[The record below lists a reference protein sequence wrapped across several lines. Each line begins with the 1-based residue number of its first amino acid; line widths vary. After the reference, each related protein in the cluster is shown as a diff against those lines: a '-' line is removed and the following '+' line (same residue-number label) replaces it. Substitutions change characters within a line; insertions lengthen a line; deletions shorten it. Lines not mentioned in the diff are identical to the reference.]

1 MPKALFYTGTAFCLF
16 LALAAA
22 AGLTQQL
29 HGQVTFVA
37 VHGGAVATTSAA
49 AWAIIVALVAGMAAA
64 AILLRMAALLAA
76 RNLFAAFLAVF
87 CVGAAIVSLAAVVL
101 LQSRMLVA
109 ARHVRAPLGDAI
121 VQMHFAAVMM
131 LGWFVSM
138 SFLALRPYFRIQAS
152 RFLSATVFFPLPLY
166 LLILLQEM
174 FVNGSRAALPT
185 VTPASLVYFAATA
198 LLFFAIAVHCI
209 RHRHMFLEMTNLREL
224 LESRLDHGK
233 ERVIGRVAYGS
244 E

>member
-87 CVGAAIVSLAAVVL
+87 CVGAAIVSLAAVGL
-101 LQSRMLVA
+101 LQSRLLVA
-109 ARHVRAPLGDAI
+109 AI
-121 VQMHFAAVMM
+121 VQMHFAGVMM
-131 LGWFVSM
+131 RGWFVSM